1 MFSYLIGEAGSSVGT
16 VIVRKTRARRDS
28 AKNLQKIGSIKYASN
43 KKGEGTVRLTIHQR
57 A

>member
-1 MFSYLIGEAGSSVGT
+1 MFSYLIGEAGSSVDT
-16 VIVRKTRARRDS
+16 FIVRKTRARRDS

-43 KKGEGTVRLTIHQR
+43 RKGEGTVRLTIHQR